1 MNQPYVIDDRVN
13 NQFRVHRDAYTSEE
27 VLQKEREEIFDKSW
41 LYVGHVSEIP
51 RKGDFKT
58 REVGGRPIIFNRDRN
73 NEVQV
78 QINSCL
84 HRGAALCRHE
94 SGNAAI
100 FTCFYHG
107 WAYRNSGELVNVP
120 GGDDYATDQREV
132 FKALTR
138 PAQVDSY
145 RGLYF
150 ANFSEDAPSLHEYL
164 GDARYFID
172 LAADQSPEGVVMI
185 EGTHKYTMQANW
197 KLLVE
202 NSIDGYHAKSVHH
215 TYFEMM
221 MELGGVPPML
231 GDKTINGVPPAGMAV
246 EFENGHASLMYPAN
260 PLPLATESVK
270 ESLAQLRQKAVDNF
284 GEDYATAMFGLARN
298 SVFFPNMLIIDLN
311 FGLTLRTAFPVSPSE
326 TQVTSWQIMPVG
338 VDEEFEQYRI
348 ENALTFCGLVGLDNA
363 YDVETLEQAQ
373 KAFNSQRE
381 IAYSD
386 ISKGMGK
393 VTAAA
398 NDELQIRAWWREWN
412 RVMVGEKLQPEG
424 TAFVPFQKQTSD

>member
-231 GDKTINGVPPAGMAV
+231 GDKTINGVPPRRYGS
-246 EFENGHASLMYPAN
+246 G
-260 PLPLATESVK
+260 
-270 ESLAQLRQKAVDNF
+270 
-284 GEDYATAMFGLARN
+284 
-298 SVFFPNMLIIDLN
+298 
-311 FGLTLRTAFPVSPSE
+311 
-326 TQVTSWQIMPVG
+326 
-338 VDEEFEQYRI
+338 
-348 ENALTFCGLVGLDNA
+348 
-363 YDVETLEQAQ
+363 
-373 KAFNSQRE
+373 
-381 IAYSD
+381 
-386 ISKGMGK
+386 
-393 VTAAA
+393 
-398 NDELQIRAWWREWN
+398 IRKRS
-412 RVMVGEKLQPEG
+412 R
-424 TAFVPFQKQTSD
+424 